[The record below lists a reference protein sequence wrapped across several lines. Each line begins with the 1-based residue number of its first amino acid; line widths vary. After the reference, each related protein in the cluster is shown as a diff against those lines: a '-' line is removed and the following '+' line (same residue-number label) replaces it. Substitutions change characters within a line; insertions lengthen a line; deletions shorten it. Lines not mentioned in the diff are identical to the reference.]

1 MGDKE
6 EHISRHKEL
15 HKYLDELVADYIMCT
30 EKTLGESAIFDLIKW
45 SHQQTLDPV
54 IPKEGLKNEK

>member
-1 MGDKE
+1 MIKE

-15 HKYLDELVADYIMCT
+15 HEHLDELIADYITCT

-45 SHQQTLDPV
+45 SHQQTLDPTFPEKFIV
-54 IPKEGLKNEK
+54 KEEI